1 MNIIPSAEIR
11 QNYGN
16 VAKMCKDTHEPVY
29 LTNRGKGELVVMD
42 IDAFNKREE
51 SIKLRERLLAVEEAR
66 LAGDKG
72 LTPEEFEKC
81 LDEVIEKAVLENKSK
96 ADKNEV

>member
-16 VAKMCKDTHEPVY
+16 VAKLCKDTHEPVY

-42 IDAFNKREE
+42 IDAFNRREQLFKIRE
-51 SIKLRERLLAVEEAR
+51 KLLEVEEMRA
-66 LAGDKG
+66 LGIKDYTLEELDKH
-72 LTPEEFEKC
+72 LEDIISDKV
-81 LDEVIEKAVLENKSK
+81 EVDI
-96 ADKNEV
+96 

>member
-16 VAKMCKDTHEPVY
+16 VAKLCKDTHEPVY

-42 IDAFNKREE
+42 IDAFNRREQLFK
-51 SIKLRERLLAVEEAR
+51 IKEKLLEVEEMRA
-66 LAGDKG
+66 LGIKDYTLEELDKH
-72 LTPEEFEKC
+72 
-81 LDEVIEKAVLENKSK
+81 LENIIS
-96 ADKNEV
+96 DKVDVDIWEI

>member
-16 VAKMCKDTHEPVY
+16 VAKLCKDTHEPVY

-42 IDAFNKREE
+42 IDAFNRREQLFK
-51 SIKLRERLLAVEEAR
+51 IKEKLLEVEEMRA
-66 LAGDKG
+66 LGIKDYTLEELDKH
-72 LTPEEFEKC
+72 
-81 LDEVIEKAVLENKSK
+81 LENIIS
-96 ADKNEV
+96 DKVDVDI